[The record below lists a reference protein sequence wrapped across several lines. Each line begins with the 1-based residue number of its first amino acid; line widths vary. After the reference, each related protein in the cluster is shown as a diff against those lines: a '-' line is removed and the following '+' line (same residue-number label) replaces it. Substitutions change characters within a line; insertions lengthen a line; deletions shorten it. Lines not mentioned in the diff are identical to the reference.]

1 MTMRWQ
7 SFLCGALV
15 LSSAALADD
24 AVHGAAAH
32 DTASQNT
39 LASGLPDPET
49 AIWKKLKSSL
59 FENRPM
65 SGDAL
70 ELSAPVRAEDGAVVP
85 IAIRARFSQSN
96 RRYIKRLYLIVD
108 NNPSPIAATIDLTP
122 ESGRADI
129 ETRIRV
135 EQYSYVRAVAEL
147 SDGTLAAQA
156 RFVKASGGCSA
167 PAGGDP
173 AAAGRVGRMRLA
185 VDAAGAYNEPIA
197 AQLVVSHPNHSGL
210 AMDQLTRLYT
220 PAYFVRSVKVSYAG
234 TPVFTAEV
242 DFSISEN
249 PYFRFYFVPGAP
261 GDLKAEVI
269 DTKDLKFETA
279 VAVRRSAS
287 RAPARPEP

>member
-1 MTMRWQ
+1 MVFR
-7 SFLCGALV
+7 FLICGALAF
-15 LSSAALADD
+15 SGAALGDD
-24 AVHGAAAH
+24 ASP
-32 DTASQNT
+32 DTR
-39 LASGLPDPET
+39 ASGLPDPET
-49 AIWKKLKSSL
+49 AIWKKLRSSL

-70 ELSAPVRAEDGAVVP
+70 ELVAPTRAEDGAVVP
-85 IAIRARFSQSN
+85 IAIRTRFSQSGK
-96 RRYIKRLYLIVD
+96 RYVRRLYLIVD
-108 NNPSPIAATIDLTP
+108 NNPSPVAATIELTP

-167 PAGGDP
+167 PAAGD
-173 AAAGRVGRMRLA
+173 AAAGRIGRMRLA
-185 VDAAGAYNEPIA
+185 VGADGAYGEPVA
-197 AQLVVSHPNHSGL
+197 AQLMVNHPNHSGL

-234 TPVFTAEV
+234 KPVFAADV
-242 DFSISEN
+242 DFSISQN
-249 PYFRFYFVPGAP
+249 PYFRFYFVPSAP

-269 DTKDLKFETA
+269 DTQELKFETA

-287 RAPARPEP
+287 RVPARPGP

>member
-1 MTMRWQ
+1 MRGWF
-7 SFLCGALV
+7 FLCAGLAF
-15 LSSAALADD
+15 SSVAIGDD
-24 AVHGAAAH
+24 AVL
-32 DTASQNT
+32 DTR
-39 LASGLPDPET
+39 ASGLPDPET

-70 ELSAPVRAEDGAVVP
+70 ELVAPVRAEDGAVVP
-85 IAIRARFSQSN
+85 IAIRARLSQSSK
-96 RRYIKRLYLIVD
+96 RYVKRLYLIVD
-108 NNPSPIAATIDLTP
+108 NNPSPVAATIELTP

-167 PAGGDP
+167 PAGGDTE
-173 AAAGRVGRMRLA
+173 AAGRVGRMRLA
-185 VDAAGAYNEPIA
+185 VGADGAYGEPVA
-197 AQLVVSHPNHSGL
+197 AQLMVNHPNHSGL

-234 TPVFTAEV
+234 KPVFSAEV

-249 PYFRFYFVPGAP
+249 PFFRFYFVPHAP

-269 DTKDLKFETA
+269 DTKELKFETA
-279 VAVRRSAS
+279 AAVRRSAS
-287 RAPARPEP
+287 RVQGRPEP

>member
-1 MTMRWQ
+1 MVFR
-7 SFLCGALV
+7 FLICGALAFA
-15 LSSAALADD
+15 SAALGDD
-24 AVHGAAAH
+24 ASP
-32 DTASQNT
+32 DTR
-39 LASGLPDPET
+39 ASGLPDPET
-49 AIWKKLKSSL
+49 AIWKKLRSSL

-65 SGDAL
+65 SGDVL
-70 ELSAPVRAEDGAVVP
+70 ELVAPMRAEDGAVVP
-85 IAIRARFSQSN
+85 IAIRTRFSQSSG
-96 RRYIKRLYLIVD
+96 RYVKRLYLIVD
-108 NNPSPIAATIDLTP
+108 NNPSPLAATIDLTP

-167 PAGGDP
+167 PVGGDP

-185 VDAAGAYNEPIA
+185 VDAAGAYNEPTA

-210 AMDQLTRLYT
+210 AMDQITHLYT

-234 TPVFTAEV
+234 RPVFAAEV

-249 PYFRFYFVPGAP
+249 PYFRFYFVPQAP

-269 DTKDLKFETA
+269 DTKELKFETA
-279 VAVRRSAS
+279 VAVLRSAS
-287 RAPARPEP
+287 RAQGRPAP

>member
-1 MTMRWQ
+1 MRWCF
-7 SFLCGALV
+7 FLCGVLA
-15 LSSAALADD
+15 LSSAALGED
-24 AVHGAAAH
+24 AVRDTAAH
-32 DTASQNT
+32 DTASQDT

-49 AIWKKLKSSL
+49 AVWKKLRSSL

-65 SGDAL
+65 SADAL
-70 ELSAPVRAEDGAVVP
+70 ELVAPARAEDGAVVP
-85 IAIRARFSQSN
+85 IAIRARFSQSSA
-96 RRYIKRLYLIVD
+96 RYIKRLYLIVD
-108 NNPSPIAATIDLTP
+108 NNPSPIAARIDLTP
-122 ESGRADI
+122 ASGRADI

-173 AAAGRVGRMRLA
+173 ATAGRVGRMRLV
-185 VDAAGAYNEPIA
+185 VDAAGAYNEPTA

-234 TPVFTAEV
+234 APVLAAEV

-249 PYFRFYFVPGAP
+249 PYFRFYFVPYAP
-261 GDLKAEVI
+261 GDLKVEVI
-269 DTKDLKFETA
+269 DTKELKFETA
-279 VAVRRSAS
+279 AAVRRSAS
-287 RAPARPEP
+287 RAQGRPEP